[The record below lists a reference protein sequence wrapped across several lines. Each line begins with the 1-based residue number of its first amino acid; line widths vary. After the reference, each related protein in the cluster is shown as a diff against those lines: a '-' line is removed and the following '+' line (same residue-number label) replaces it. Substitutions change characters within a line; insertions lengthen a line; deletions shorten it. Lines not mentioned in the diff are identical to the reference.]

1 MISGQSFTNEIC
13 HNSRRS
19 HDIGVKLGPRL
30 KLGKRNIEILK
41 EIKDDVISAI
51 CDVIAFFLIYYLV
64 CSHPEAGFRI
74 HGL

>member
-1 MISGQSFTNEIC
+1 MISGQSFINEIC

-41 EIKDDVISAI
+41 EIKDGVISAI
-51 CDVIAFFLIYYLV
+51 CDVIVFFLIY
-64 CSHPEAGFRI
+64 
-74 HGL
+74 